1 MQSISGSKSHNAGTL
16 MTALVNGVKDFS
28 KKTVVNGTPVEKSG
42 SITSTG
48 NDFTVYFEDYVDR
61 DAVQAI
67 IDAHSA

>member
-16 MTALVNGVKDFS
+16 MTSLVNGVKDFS

-42 SITSTG
+42 SISSTG

>member
-42 SITSTG
+42 SISSTG

-67 IDAHSA
+67 IDSHSA

>member
-42 SITSTG
+42 SISSTG

-61 DAVQAI
+61 DSVQAI

>member
-28 KKTVVNGTPVEKSG
+28 KKNVVNGTPVEKSG
-42 SITSTG
+42 SISSTG

>member
-42 SITSTG
+42 SISSTG
-48 NDFTVYFEDYVDR
+48 NDFTVYIEDYGDR
-61 DAVQAI
+61 DSVQAI

>member
-42 SITSTG
+42 SISSTG

-61 DAVQAI
+61 AAVQAI

>member
-42 SITSTG
+42 SISSTG
-48 NDFTVYFEDYVDR
+48 NNFTVYFEDYVDSA
-61 DAVQAI
+61 AVQAI
-67 IDAHSA
+67 INAHSA

>member
-1 MQSISGSKSHNAGTL
+1 
-16 MTALVNGVKDFS
+16 MTSLVNGVKDFS

-42 SITSTG
+42 SISSTG

>member
-42 SITSTG
+42 SICSTG
-48 NDFTVYFEDYVDR
+48 NDFTVYFEDYVDSA
-61 DAVQAI
+61 AVQAI

>member
-1 MQSISGSKSHNAGTL
+1 MQSITGNKSHNAGTL

-42 SITSTG
+42 SISSTG
-48 NDFTVYFEDYVDR
+48 NDFTVYFEDYVDSA
-61 DAVQAI
+61 AVQAI

>member
-1 MQSISGSKSHNAGTL
+1 

-42 SITSTG
+42 SISSTG
-48 NDFTVYFEDYVDR
+48 NDFTVYFEDYVDSA
-61 DAVQAI
+61 AVQAI